1 MASSVVSF
9 FGGNGHCAARLSAAR
24 AFLPPGIDLVE
35 AAYPGFEGRP
45 RAAGLDAFLDILD
58 DHVRGTAPDL
68 VYASGIGGL
77 LALCLRARGG
87 LPGVPI
93 VLQGPVLWGLERRWM
108 PRMMRFRMMQAVLS
122 RVFATAAFQ
131 RRFVRKYFTHP
142 PGMETAAAFFDGY
155 ARCAALPDFFAW
167 LTPGLL
173 RSLER
178 ELAGRPES
186 LERIQVWWG
195 GRDTVVSL
203 RELDWTAAALRS
215 RWPLRLFPEWGHY
228 PMIDEP
234 RAWAEALGGAV
245 ADAATV

>member
-1 MASSVVSF
+1 MAPSVVSF

-24 AFLPPGIDLVE
+24 AFLPPEIDLVE

-45 RAAGLDAFLDILD
+45 RAAGLDAFLAAVEADLRD
-58 DHVRGTAPDL
+58 TAPDV

-77 LALCLRARGG
+77 LVLCLRARGG
-87 LPGVPI
+87 LQGVRI
-93 VLQGPVLWGLERRWM
+93 ILQGPVLWGLERRWM
-108 PRMMRFRMMQAVLS
+108 PRMMRFGLMQRALS
-122 RVFATAAFQ
+122 RVFATAAFR

-142 PGMETAAAFFDGY
+142 PAAETVTAFFDGY
-155 ARCAALPDFFAW
+155 TRCAALPDFFAW

-178 ELAGRPES
+178 NLAGRPES

-195 GRDTVVSL
+195 GRDAVVPL
-203 RELDWTAAALRS
+203 RELDWTAAALGC
-215 RWPLRLFPEWGHY
+215 RWPLRVFPEWGHY

-245 ADAATV
+245 ADAAKV